1 MGHSDRTHVFR
12 NKSYCRDAISAIA
25 DMCLAACKVSPVARL
40 LNVSRLNLAV
50 GIKYKLRATICQLIN
65 VPTFLCQTELLLA
78 SNTRCF
84 QINFTF
90 DIQLIL
96 YRCIDRFKANI
107 R

>member
-1 MGHSDRTHVFR
+1 MFR

-25 DMCLAACKVSPVARL
+25 DMCLAACKVSLVARL

-50 GIKYKLRATICQLIN
+50 EIKYKLRATICQLIN
-65 VPTFLCQTELLLA
+65 VPTFLCQTDLRLA
-78 SNTRCF
+78 SSMQRI
-84 QINFTF
+84 QIEITF